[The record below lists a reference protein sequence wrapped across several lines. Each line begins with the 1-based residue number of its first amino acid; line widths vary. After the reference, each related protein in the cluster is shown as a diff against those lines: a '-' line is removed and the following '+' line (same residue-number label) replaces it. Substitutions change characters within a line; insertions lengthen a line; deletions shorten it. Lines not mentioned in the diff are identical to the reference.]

1 MPTLQVFIRQYKFN
15 VSCTREDEAAMR
27 AAARLVEEKV
37 GALREKVKV
46 ADGERAA
53 MMAALQVAFEAQ
65 NAPSVTGN
73 TKIAAMRRRIESTLE
88 RTNDY
93 LQERAANGVNQ

>member
-1 MPTLQVFIRQYKFN
+1 MTTLQVFIRQHKFN
-15 VSCTREDEAAMR
+15 VSCDKNDEAAMR

-37 GALREKVKV
+37 VALREKVKV

-53 MMAALQVAFEAQ
+53 MMAALQVAFEARKT
-65 NAPSVTGN
+65 PPFTGH
-73 TKIAAMRRRIESTLE
+73 KKAAAMVRRINSALE
-88 RTNDY
+88 RTDGY